1 LPPAGS
7 FVAAIDWWT
16 EHYIPLGFLYLF
28 PIAIAWGLSGTTIV
42 AVALHFAAVHKN
54 RTQIHLI
61 FNSGNIEPW
70 GKVPIVDFVKRV
82 ELTGGRENQGG
93 DRT

>member
-28 PIAIAWGLSGTTIV
+28 PIAIAWGLSGTTNV
-42 AVALHFAAVHKN
+42 AVALHFATVHKN
-54 RTQIHLI
+54 RTAIHLI
-61 FNSGNIEPW
+61 FNSAGFN
-70 GKVPIVDFVKRV
+70 RS
-82 ELTGGRENQGG
+82 GRE
-93 DRT
+93 

>member
-1 LPPAGS
+1 
-7 FVAAIDWWT
+7 
-16 EHYIPLGFLYLF
+16 
-28 PIAIAWGLSGTTIV
+28 V